1 MGRTAR
7 VTREQVLTAARETF
21 VERGFDGATLSA
33 IGAKVGVS
41 PAAVLRHAPTK
52 RDLFLASMGPVEGDM
67 EPLAFLKDVDGSA
80 DPAAVLRRVAETMV
94 PFLES
99 KIREVVARWVHFK
112 TFPGV
117 GKMPLPFDPGARPTP
132 PQRNLRFFEDWMRR
146 AVRAGR
152 ISVQDPRAAAF
163 AFFATVHSF
172 VFLQRVLETLEE
184 PMSLEDYLD
193 TVVDIW
199 TRGAIVSAARGRT
212 R

>member
-7 VTREQVLTAARETF
+7 VTRDQVLAAARDTF
-21 VERGFDGATLSA
+21 VERGFDGATLA
-33 IGAKVGVS
+33 RIGAKLGVS

-52 RDLFLASMGPVEGDM
+52 RDLFLASMGTVEPDM

-80 DPAAVLRRVAETMV
+80 DPAAVFRKVAETMV

-99 KIREVVARWVHFK
+99 KIHEVVARWVHFK

-117 GKMPLPFDPGARPTP
+117 GKIPLPFDPAARPTP
-132 PQRNLRFFEDWMRR
+132 PQRNLRFFEDWIRR

-152 ISVQDPRAAAF
+152 LSVKDPRAAAL
-163 AFFATVHSF
+163 AYFATIHSF
-172 VFLQRVLETLEE
+172 VFLQHVLETLEK
-184 PMSLEDYLD
+184 PMPLSEYLD
-193 TVVDIW
+193 TVLEVW
-199 TRGAIVSAARGRT
+199 SRGAIVPARGRK